1 MVHRNMRWLSARCCS
16 RRVAAFR
23 KTPPLRRNSSKLAHF
38 ESALRLISDGVQPLP
53 TDERHSKGLFMA
65 QAKYS

>member
-16 RRVAAFR
+16 GRVAAVR
-23 KTPPLRRNSSKLAHF
+23 KTPTLRRNSSKLVQF

-53 TDERHSKGLFMA
+53 TKKRHS
-65 QAKYS
+65 